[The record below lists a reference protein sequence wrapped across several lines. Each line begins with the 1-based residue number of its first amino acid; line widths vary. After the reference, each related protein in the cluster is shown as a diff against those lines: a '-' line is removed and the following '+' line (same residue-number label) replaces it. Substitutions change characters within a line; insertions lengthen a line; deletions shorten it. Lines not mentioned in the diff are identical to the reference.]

1 MEVRIYDA
9 NMDFIGLIENQTSVL
24 WNRSYFEAGTFEM
37 HCPITENNMAMV
49 KRGNLVWMRG
59 AAEAGIMESIRL
71 EQNNL
76 KNEITV
82 KGRFLESYLS
92 RRLIYPTYT
101 ASNKLVEEAM
111 REIVTNAVTIP
122 LVQLGAVQGF
132 TDRVTFQA
140 TYKNVLD
147 YETKL
152 AKYANIGFRMKP
164 DFTNK
169 TITFECYRG
178 LDHSW
183 EQSDRTRV
191 IFSQAYNNIASAV
204 YNEND
209 QLLKTVCFVGGEG
222 EGSARTI
229 AIAGDNS
236 LTGLERREVFINAS
250 DLRSEGLTAT
260 EYEKNLIQRGN
271 NELQHDALALTFECE
286 TDANRNFVYKRDYD
300 LGDIV
305 TIKKENWGV
314 SANMRMAGLTEIY
327 EWGAMR
333 VSPVFGNPLPETIDW
348 SEANG

>member
-1 MEVRIYDA
+1 MEIRIYDA
-9 NMDFIGLIENQTSVL
+9 NMDFHGLIENQTSVL
-24 WNRSYFEAGTFEM
+24 WNRKYFESGSFELY
-37 HCPITENNMAMV
+37 CPITPNNMSLIQ
-49 KRGNLVWMRG
+49 RGHLVWIRG
-59 AAEAGIMESIRL
+59 AKEAGVIESIRL
-71 EQNNL
+71 EQTNI
-76 KNEITV
+76 KNEITA

-101 ASNKLVEEAM
+101 ASNKLVEVAM
-111 REIVTNAVTIP
+111 HEIVSRAVALP
-122 LVQLGAVQGF
+122 LVRMGELQGF

-152 AKYANIGFRMKP
+152 AKFANIGFRMVP
-164 DFTNK
+164 DFSNK

-183 EQSDRTRV
+183 NQSDRTRV

-250 DLRSEGLTAT
+250 DLRSEGLTAS

-271 NELQHDALALTFECE
+271 NELQHDALAQTFECD
-286 TDANRNFVYKRDYD
+286 TDANRNFMYKRDYD

-314 SANMRMAGLTEIY
+314 SADMRMAGLTEVY
-327 EWGAMR
+327 EYGAVR